1 MKIETGRGTIS
12 LGTLIAIW
20 SISLVVNLPGL
31 AITPILNNIEA
42 VFPHSSELEVQLLTI
57 LPNLCIIPF
66 VLLSGKLSVS
76 KNKIGILS
84 VALTI
89 YLASG
94 IAYFFAGSMTA
105 LIVISCLLG
114 VGCGLVI
121 PIAAGLIADY
131 FTGKYRTKQ
140 LGIKSG
146 IANLALVVATFTVGW
161 MSKENWHLPFVVY
174 LVPLIPLLLTPLLKD
189 RHKSTIPTA
198 DPPLPEGE
206 IKWRPLTGAML
217 LYGVATYAIGII
229 SYYLPFIAGQYHIND
244 SQVGVITALFFIAVM
259 VAGFI
264 LPSVIKCFKSITIQ
278 AAISMMFIGLLIGC
292 KAYNEWIFGASSL
305 LLGFGYGII
314 QPIAY
319 EKAVESST
327 GRQTTLALAL
337 VLTMNYAAL
346 TVAPFIVDFFRW
358 VFHTQDSLF
367 PYLFNSAVIG
377 VFLLFSLILRQNFTF
392 NVKSI
397 VYK

>member
-1 MKIETGRGTIS
+1 MKIETGRGIIS

-84 VALTI
+84 VALAI

-146 IANLALVVATFTVGW
+146 VANLSLVIATFTVGW
-161 MSKENWHLPFVVY
+161 LSRENWHLPFVVY
-174 LVPLIPLLLTPLLKD
+174 LVPLIPLLLTPLLRSPQKPMP
-189 RHKSTIPTA
+189 SA
-198 DPPLPEGE
+198 VPPLPKGE
-206 IKWRPLTGAML
+206 IKWRPLAGAML
-217 LYGVATYAIGII
+217 LYGVTTYAIGII
-229 SYYLPFIAGQYHIND
+229 SYYLPFIAGRYHIND

-292 KAYNEWIFGASSL
+292 KAHNEWIFGASSL

-397 VYK
+397 AYK

>member
-12 LGTLIAIW
+12 LATLIAIW
-20 SISLVVNLPGL
+20 SISLVVNLPGM
-31 AITPILNNIEA
+31 AITPVLNNIEA

-57 LPNLCIIPF
+57 LPNLFIIPF

-84 VALTI
+84 VALII

-94 IAYFFAGSMTA
+94 IAYFFADSMTA

-146 IANLALVVATFTVGW
+146 IANLSLVIATFTVGW
-161 MSKENWHLPFVVY
+161 LSRENWHLPFAVY
-174 LVPLIPLLLTPLLKD
+174 LVPLIPLLLTPLLRN
-189 RHKSTIPTA
+189 RHKSAPSTV
-198 DPPLPEGE
+198 PPLPKGE
-206 IKWRPLTGAML
+206 IKWKPLAGAML
-217 LYGVATYAIGII
+217 LYGITTYAIGII
-229 SYYLPFIAGQYHIND
+229 SYYLPFIAAQYHIND
-244 SQVGVITALFFIAVM
+244 SQVGIITALFFIAVM
-259 VAGFI
+259 ASGFI
-264 LPSVIKCFKSITIQ
+264 LPFVIKCFKSITIPV
-278 AAISMMFIGLLIGC
+278 AISMMFIGLLIGC
-292 KAYNEWIFGASSL
+292 KAHNEWIFGISSF
-305 LLGFGYGII
+305 LLGFGYGVI
-314 QPIAY
+314 QPIVY

-327 GRQTTLALAL
+327 GRQSTLTLALAL
-337 VLTMNYAAL
+337 TVNYAAL
-346 TVAPFIVDFFRW
+346 TVSPFIVDFFKW
-358 VFHTQDSLF
+358 VFHTQNSLF
-367 PYLFNSAVIG
+367 PYIFNSAVIG
-377 VFLLFSLILRQNFTF
+377 IFLLFSIILLRSFTF

-397 VYK
+397 DY

>member
-12 LGTLIAIW
+12 LATLIAIW

-84 VALTI
+84 VALAI

-161 MSKENWHLPFVVY
+161 LSRENWHLPFVVY
-174 LVPLIPLLLTPLLKD
+174 LVPLIPLLLTPLLRSPQKPMP
-189 RHKSTIPTA
+189 SA
-198 DPPLPEGE
+198 VPPLPKGS
-206 IKWRPLTGAML
+206 IQWRPLGRAML
-217 LYGVATYAIGII
+217 LYGVTTYAIGII

-259 VAGFI
+259 AAGFI

-278 AAISMMFIGLLIGC
+278 AAICAMFLGLLIGC
-292 KAYNEWIFGASSL
+292 KVHNEWIFGASSL

-314 QPIAY
+314 QPVAY

-327 GRQTTLALAL
+327 GRQSTLALAL

-346 TVAPFIVDFFRW
+346 TVAPFIVDFFKW
-358 VFHTQDSLF
+358 VFHTQDPLF

-377 VFLLFSLILRQNFTF
+377 IFLLFSLILRQNFTF

-397 VYK
+397 AYK